1 MIISNLGAIGM
12 IEANNVLVKNG
23 NQDTTG

>member
-1 MIISNLGAIGM
+1 MVISNLGAIGM
-12 IEANNVLVKNG
+12 IEANNMLVKNG